1 MCSYKLVSVSF
12 DVWALASR
20 VESFVHKVSCTVSF
34 VYSSVEVCIYQS
46 VTQAC
51 SQKQDLSSA
60 NRSQTYGLSISHFR
74 VAVNL
79 IMKGRPAKCKTFS
92 YEN

>member
-20 VESFVHKVSCTVSF
+20 VESFVHKVSCTVSS

-46 VTQAC
+46 VTQA
-51 SQKQDLSSA
+51 
-60 NRSQTYGLSISHFR
+60 
-74 VAVNL
+74 
-79 IMKGRPAKCKTFS
+79 
-92 YEN
+92 